1 MSAITTHV
9 LDIAHGRPA
18 AGVAVL
24 LERRDATGQFCEAG
38 RGVTDADGRVKTL
51 LTPGAA
57 LAVGAWRL
65 TFETGAYFRAAG
77 VAAFHPSVTIA
88 FEVTDAAQHYH
99 VPLLVSP
106 FGYTTYRG
114 S

>member
-9 LDIAHGRPA
+9 LDVAHGRPA
-18 AGVAVL
+18 AGVAVK
-24 LERRDATGQFCEAG
+24 LERRDASGGFIEVGHGT
-38 RGVTDADGRVKTL
+38 TDTDGRLKSL
-51 LTPGAA
+51 LGPGSGIVA
-57 LAVGAWRL
+57 GTWRL
-65 TFETGAYFRAAG
+65 TFATGAYFEAAG
-77 VAAFHPSVTIA
+77 TPSFHPSVTVT
-88 FEVTDAAQHYH
+88 FEVGDPSQHYH

>member
-9 LDIAHGRPA
+9 LDITHGRPA
-18 AGVAVL
+18 AGIAVL

-38 RGVTDADGRVKTL
+38 RGTTDANGRVQKL
-51 LTPGAA
+51 LAPGAA
-57 LAVGAWRL
+57 LVVGTWRL
-65 TFETGAYFRAAG
+65 RFDTGAYFRAAG
-77 VAAFHPSVTIA
+77 VTSFHPTIDVT
-88 FEVTDAAQHYH
+88 FEVGDAGQPCH

>member
-9 LDIAHGRPA
+9 LDISNGVPA
-18 AGVAVL
+18 AGVRITLDVSVPGGAW
-24 LERRDATGQFCEAG
+24 RTMAH
-38 RGVTDADGRVKTL
+38 GVTDPDGRQRTL
-51 LTPGAA
+51 LPEASPAPAG
-57 LAVGAWRL
+57 VYRL
-65 TFETGAYFRAAG
+65 RFETGAYFRARG
-77 VAAFHPSVTIA
+77 IAAFHPDVTVT
-88 FEVTDAAQHYH
+88 FEITDGGAHHH